1 MAIYNYERCIDDRS
15 PKKQYSFNKVRATG
29 RGEEV
34 MFCFVFFNDL
44 LQEERKMSHIR
55 KAIKPGPTDY
65 EHNDVK
71 LLLKRNEKA
80 TIGNSP
86 RKTDFTKGKPAA
98 PLTVISLE

>member
-1 MAIYNYERCIDDRS
+1 
-15 PKKQYSFNKVRATG
+15 
-29 RGEEV
+29 
-34 MFCFVFFNDL
+34 
-44 LQEERKMSHIR
+44 MSHIR